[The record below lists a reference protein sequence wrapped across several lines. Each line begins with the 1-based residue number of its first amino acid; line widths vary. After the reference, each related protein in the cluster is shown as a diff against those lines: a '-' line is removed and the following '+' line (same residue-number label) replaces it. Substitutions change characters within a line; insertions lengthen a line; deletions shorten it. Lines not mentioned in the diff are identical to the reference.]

1 MPKRKLSGNEK
12 WSKLSCKVSGCDDTQ
27 RGTKIRTK
35 RNITWKFEGSSMMS
49 NALPLE
55 SLIKVKKLSAY
66 AFEKL
71 TNSIVDMRV

>member
-1 MPKRKLSGNEK
+1 
-12 WSKLSCKVSGCDDTQ
+12 
-27 RGTKIRTK
+27 
-35 RNITWKFEGSSMMS
+35 MMS